1 MRLLAASALG
11 LLVACP
17 AAAGPIRVRIDAEA
31 EPRDPFLVSV
41 VGHYADLHNGHSRH
55 WKEALVR
62 PGRHQT
68 IGLGPV
74 NPLLNMGVSVA
85 AYHPEY
91 LAARERSR
99 RTPLLVRP
107 VGFELRPRSWRSVLD
122 SGGAFANDGPEQGL
136 AQVLAHLRLFLDSY
150 LPALDAAGEGS
161 AARLHAYLPLFEEL
175 ARFAESDAAA
185 ARPAEPGR
193 GLAADPAFARSLAQQ
208 DLAQR
213 AEVRELLRRARE
225 WLGLPR
231 ETRVVV
237 RGLMASMRYPKS
249 LGEELMTPGDR
260 AELGAF
266 LERHRRD
273 REARREPEA
282 ATHWINPGNRVE
294 YRVRILDPPQQCA
307 FLSISVDLT
316 GVVRAD
322 LGGMTN
328 EVRASFCQRRPG
340 DWRYGRS

>member
-1 MRLLAASALG
+1 
-11 LLVACP
+11 
-17 AAAGPIRVRIDAEA
+17 
-31 EPRDPFLVSV
+31 VSV
-41 VGHYADLHNGHSRH
+41 IGHYADLHNGHSRH
-55 WKEALVR
+55 WKDALVR
-62 PGRHQT
+62 PGRHRT

-107 VGFELRPRSWRSVLD
+107 VGFELRPRPWRSVLD
-122 SGGAFANDGPEQGL
+122 SGGAFANGGPEQGL
-136 AQVLAHLRLFLDSY
+136 AQVLAHLQLFLDSY
-150 LPALDAAGEGS
+150 LPALDAAGDGS
-161 AARLHAYLPLFEEL
+161 AASEAGLHGYLPLFEEL

-193 GLAADPAFARSLAQQ
+193 GIAADPAFARSLAQQ

-231 ETRVVV
+231 ESRVAV
-237 RGLMASMRYPKS
+237 RGLMAGMRHPKS

-266 LERHRRD
+266 LERYRRD
-273 REARREPEA
+273 REAGREPET
-282 ATHWINPGNRVE
+282 ATQWTNPENRVE
-294 YRVRILDPPQQCA
+294 YRVRLLDPPQQCA
-307 FLSISVDLT
+307 FVSVAVDLT

-322 LGGMTN
+322 LGAMTN

>member
-1 MRLLAASALG
+1 VLL
-11 LLVACP
+11 
-17 AAAGPIRVRIDAEA
+17 
-31 EPRDPFLVSV
+31 
-41 VGHYADLHNGHSRH
+41 
-55 WKEALVR
+55 
-62 PGRHQT
+62 
-68 IGLGPV
+68 
-74 NPLLNMGVSVA
+74 
-85 AYHPEY
+85 
-91 LAARERSR
+91 
-99 RTPLLVRP
+99 
-107 VGFELRPRSWRSVLD
+107 
-122 SGGAFANDGPEQGL
+122 
-136 AQVLAHLRLFLDSY
+136 HLQLFLGSY
-150 LPALDAAGEGS
+150 LPTLDAAGEGS
-161 AARLHAYLPLFEEL
+161 AAREAGLRGHLPLFEEL
-175 ARFAESDAAA
+175 ARYAESDAAA

-213 AEVRELLRRARE
+213 AEVRELLRRARA

-231 ETRVVV
+231 ASRVAV
-237 RGLMASMRYPKS
+237 RGLMAGMRYPKS
-249 LGEELMTPGDR
+249 LGEELMTEFDR

-266 LERHRRD
+266 LERYRRD

-282 ATHWINPGNRVE
+282 AIHWINPANRVE

-307 FLSISVDLT
+307 FVSVTVDLT